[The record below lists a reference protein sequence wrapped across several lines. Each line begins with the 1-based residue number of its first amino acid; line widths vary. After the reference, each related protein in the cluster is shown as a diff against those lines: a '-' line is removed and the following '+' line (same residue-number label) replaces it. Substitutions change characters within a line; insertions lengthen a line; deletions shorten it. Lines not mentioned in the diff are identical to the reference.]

1 MFPPWIIPVIGVFL
15 FFPYPN
21 SFPTTLRL
29 YVGQNYVGQ
38 RKFLVIEYLITVCW
52 LPTLPPL
59 HSSSLLHFIHTPI
72 TTPPIHPNW
81 TLPPST
87 SHKQPKIYSMLVF
100 LEKFLALFSLF
111 SLALSASISGNVTS
125 NADLPYGYSG
135 ATGPNLWHKM
145 SPQWKE
151 CATSK
156 QQSPINIRATTA
168 TVKGSKF
175 LYPAS
180 PLFEIFYDAYALR
193 VQLTPNSFQQFTA
206 VLGGQRYKLVQFH
219 FQLPGEHTLEGE
231 YFPLEIHFV
240 HESVDGEFFLLYV
253 VGEKN

>member
-1 MFPPWIIPVIGVFL
+1 MDYSSHRGFSLLSLPQ
-15 FFPYPN
+15 FFPHYPT
-21 SFPTTLRL
+21 SLHRSKLCRPK
-29 YVGQNYVGQ
+29 
-38 RKFLVIEYLITVCW
+38 KFLVIEYLITVCW

-87 SHKQPKIYSMLVF
+87 SHKHPKIYSMLVF

-240 HESVDGEFFLLYV
+240 HESVDGEFFLSFSM
-253 VGEKN
+253 